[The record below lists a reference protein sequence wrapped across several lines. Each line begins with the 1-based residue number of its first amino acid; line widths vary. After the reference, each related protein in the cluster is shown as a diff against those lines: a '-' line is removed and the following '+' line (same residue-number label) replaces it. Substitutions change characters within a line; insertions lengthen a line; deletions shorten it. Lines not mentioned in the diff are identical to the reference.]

1 MVSVLVLTAEP
12 LEAVLLP
19 VLPIEFKAWL
29 RAALDEIVDVEVTDD
44 GEVAQTP
51 LEGDVV
57 IPAEAAG
64 VGVDD
69 VMGANI
75 DDELEVDVVGDK
87 VVAVLGSA
95 AVGRVRDEAGVRPVV
110 DAVDPDG
117 ADIAATTLVV
127 VVDGPAVVVDEV
139 VMVIVVVDVVAV
151 VVGVRADSTAVDAGE
166 HAVDVAAAT
175 GVPDTTPRLALVIC
189 VPLAEAP
196 AVLT

>member
-57 IPAEAAG
+57 IPAEAAE

-75 DDELEVDVVGDK
+75 DDELEVDAVGDK
-87 VVAVLGSA
+87 VVVVLGSA

-139 VMVIVVVDVVAV
+139 VVVVV

-166 HAVDVAAAT
+166 HAVNVVAAT

>member
-1 MVSVLVLTAEP
+1 VLVLTAEP

-57 IPAEAAG
+57 IPAEAAE

-75 DDELEVDVVGDK
+75 DDELEVDAVGDK
-87 VVAVLGSA
+87 VVVVLGSA

-127 VVDGPAVVVDEV
+127 VVDGPDVVVDEV
-139 VMVIVVVDVVAV
+139 VMVDADVVAA
-151 VVGVRADSTAVDAGE
+151 VVGVGTDGIAVDAGE
-166 HAVDVAAAT
+166 QAVNAAAAA
-175 GVPDTTPRLALVIC
+175 GAPDTTPRLAFVIC

>member
-1 MVSVLVLTAEP
+1 MLTAEP

-57 IPAEAAG
+57 IPAEAAE

-75 DDELEVDVVGDK
+75 DDELEVDAVGDE
-87 VVAVLGSA
+87 VVVVLGSA

-110 DAVDPDG
+110 DTVDPDG

-139 VMVIVVVDVVAV
+139 VMVMVIVVVDVVAV

>member
-1 MVSVLVLTAEP
+1 MLTAEP

-75 DDELEVDVVGDK
+75 DDELEVDAVGDE
-87 VVAVLGSA
+87 VVVVLGSA

-110 DAVDPDG
+110 DTVDPDG

-139 VMVIVVVDVVAV
+139 VMVMVIVVVDVVAV